1 MAQSWAPKAPT
12 NEAAAG
18 GGTRMLQET
27 DVAFFSGHI
36 RVGEAARDFEGGF
49 RAEVEKIQYET
60 QNGDVRIITNGAAI
74 STPAKTAVQST
85 AKIVL
90 LRQDMVPSP
99 VG

>member
-1 MAQSWAPKAPT
+1 M
-12 NEAAAG
+12 
-18 GGTRMLQET
+18 QEI
-27 DVAFFSGHI
+27 DVAFFRGHVSI
-36 RVGEAARDFEGGF
+36 GEAARGFKGRF

-74 STPAKTAVQST
+74 STPTKTAAQST

>member
-1 MAQSWAPKAPT
+1 MAPKAPT

-27 DVAFFSGHI
+27 DLAIFGGHVS
-36 RVGEAARDFEGGF
+36 VGEAARGF
-49 RAEVEKIQYET
+49 KGRPRAEVEKTQYEAR
-60 QNGDVRIITNGAAI
+60 NGDVRISTNGAAI
-74 STPAKTAVQST
+74 STPAKTAAQST

-99 VG
+99 VS